1 MATSRPGPMKR
12 YRFAR
17 IDALVGTAALSSLL
31 FIWIVAFPAFGPDRL
46 PRHAGH
52 IPYLAAHVV
61 GGAVML
67 LSGAV
72 ALRIGL
78 TRIWFRWHKVAGY
91 SYLASG
97 TVAAGVALARSFD
110 TSHTPGLPTGSLA
123 FFWLAFT
130 AMAFR
135 AIRNRRF
142 DEHRAWMIRSYVLA
156 WTFVFCRFWTRAAP
170 AALQG
175 NENDMIWLTWVAPI
189 LLAEIALQWQAGRRR
204 EAAPGRAA

>member
-1 MATSRPGPMKR
+1 MASSSAGNPKR

-17 IDALVGTAALSSLL
+17 VDALVGTAALSSLL

-52 IPYLAAHVV
+52 IAYLGAHVV

-78 TRIWFRWHKVAGY
+78 TRLWFRWHKVAGY
-91 SYLASG
+91 TYLTSGTLAS
-97 TVAAGVALARSFD
+97 AIALVRSFD
-110 TSHTPGLPTGSLA
+110 TGHTPGIATGALA

-130 AMAFR
+130 AMAYR

-142 DEHRAWMIRSYVLA
+142 DEHRSWMIRSYVLA

-170 AALQG
+170 ASLQG
-175 NENDMIWLTWVAPI
+175 NENDMIWLTWVGPI
-189 LLAEIALQWQAGRRR
+189 LLAEMALQWNSGRRDG
-204 EAAPGRAA
+204 GRRT